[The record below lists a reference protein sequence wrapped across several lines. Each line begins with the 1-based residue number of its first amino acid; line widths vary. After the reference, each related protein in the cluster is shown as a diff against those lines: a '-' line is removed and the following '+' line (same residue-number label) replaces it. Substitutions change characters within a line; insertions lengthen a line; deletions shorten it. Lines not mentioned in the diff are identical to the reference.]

1 MPNYFAAYGTFRQ
14 DASRLQTP
22 GHEITRLV
30 SPCFIPGR
38 LYQMGGYPVLKYGP
52 GIVRGDL
59 FEVPW
64 NFDFKV
70 FDAYEDY
77 HPTRPWACRYV
88 RRRIQLISPKVSA
101 WVYLYVWPVDR
112 TTFYRHGDWL
122 KALRDGVRVR
132 RFRAD
137 RLPIA
142 RYRPVGWPNHR

>member
-1 MPNYFAAYGTFRQ
+1 MRLRYAELFCRLRYIPPARIQAS
-14 DASRLQTP
+14 DAWPRD
-22 GHEITRLV
+22 H
-30 SPCFIPGR
+30 SPCQSLFIPGR

-88 RRRIQLISPKVSA
+88 RRRIS
-101 WVYLYVWPVDR
+101 
-112 TTFYRHGDWL
+112 
-122 KALRDGVRVR
+122 
-132 RFRAD
+132 
-137 RLPIA
+137 
-142 RYRPVGWPNHR
+142 